1 MSNTG
6 TAPILYCSKCG
17 SPTAAN
23 AQICSN
29 CGTPMPV
36 NSVLIPSPN
45 GARYGGFWMR
55 FLALI
60 IDRIVV
66 GVVTTPFVFLIM
78 KDVIFNAAR
87 NGDREPDPAMVISM
101 LGHVFTLAIASV
113 AVSWLYEAWLLSSD
127 RQATV
132 GKMAVGLKV
141 TDLNGQRISFARATG
156 RFFAKIVSSMTL
168 LIGFIMAAFTERKQ
182 ALHDM
187 MAGTIVLKSN

>member
-1 MSNTG
+1 
-6 TAPILYCSKCG
+6 
-17 SPTAAN
+17 
-23 AQICSN
+23 
-29 CGTPMPV
+29 
-36 NSVLIPSPN
+36 
-45 GARYGGFWMR
+45 
-55 FLALI
+55 
-60 IDRIVV
+60 
-66 GVVTTPFVFLIM
+66 
-78 KDVIFNAAR
+78 
-87 NGDREPDPAMVISM
+87 VISM

-187 MAGTIVLKSN
+187 IAGTIVLKSN

>member
-23 AQICSN
+23 AQVCSN

-45 GARYGGFWMR
+45 AARYGGFWMR

-187 MAGTIVLKSN
+187 IAGTIVLKSN

>member
-23 AQICSN
+23 AQVCSN
-29 CGTPMPV
+29 CGTQMPV
-36 NSVLIPSPN
+36 NTVLIASPN
-45 GARYGGFWMR
+45 AARYGGFWMR

-66 GVVTTPFVFLIM
+66 GIVTVPFVLLIM
-78 KDVIFNAAR
+78 KDVVFNAMR
-87 NGDREPDPAMVISM
+87 NGDREPDPAMIVSM
-101 LGHVFTLAIASV
+101 MGHVFILAIASV
-113 AVSWLYEAWLLSSD
+113 AISWLYEAYLLSSD

-156 RFFAKIVSSMTL
+156 RFFAKVLSSFTF
-168 LIGFIMAAFTERKQ
+168 LIGYIMAAFTERKQ

-187 MAGTIVLKSN
+187 IAGTIVLKNN

>member
-6 TAPILYCSKCG
+6 AAPVLYCSKCG
-17 SPTAAN
+17 SPTSPY
-23 AQICSN
+23 AQVCAN
-29 CGTPMPV
+29 CGTPLPSH
-36 NSVLIPSPN
+36 SVPILSSS
-45 GARYGGFWMR
+45 ASRYGGFWMR

-60 IDRIVV
+60 IDRIIV
-66 GVVTTPFVFLIM
+66 GIVTVPFFMFIM
-78 KDVIFNAAR
+78 KDVVINAMR
-87 NGDREPDPAMVISM
+87 NGDREPDPALVVSMVGHAFM
-101 LGHVFTLAIASV
+101 LALASLAV
-113 AVSWLYEAWLLSSD
+113 AWLYEAYLLSSD

-156 RFFAKIVSSMTL
+156 RFFAKIVSGMTL

-187 MAGTIVLKSN
+187 IAGTIVLKSN